1 MKEAQPTELQRRGKQ
16 ILNTYFAKKIIG
28 PATAAMADVRK
39 SLLPASMNA
48 EKRRTENFRRE
59 ILVLIHRHL
68 QDEGLVEAA
77 EAMEKQVG
85 NQLEQFQ
92 V

>member
-1 MKEAQPTELQRRGKQ
+1 MWYTT
-16 ILNTYFAKKIIG
+16 NKIIG
-28 PATAAMADVRK
+28 SAPAAMADVRK

>member
-1 MKEAQPTELQRRGKQ
+1 
-16 ILNTYFAKKIIG
+16 
-28 PATAAMADVRK
+28 MADVRK